1 MTPCAPRRH
10 SPVPTPHPHPHHSTY
25 NHNRIPDATH
35 PDWEKHLA
43 KSEGLLRVGVVDCGN
58 ATNAG
63 LCARELG
70 AAGANRPFR
79 AYPVGDEKED
89 EAKGFDA
96 PAGAYAECG
105 ESVPDVL
112 RRIGDGGN
120 QMLVDQEVRWV
131 CFLGVW
137 A

>member
-1 MTPCAPRRH
+1 M
-10 SPVPTPHPHPHHSTY
+10 
-25 NHNRIPDATH
+25 
-35 PDWEKHLA
+35 
-43 KSEGLLRVGVVDCGN
+43 RVGVVDCAN

-70 AAGANRPFR
+70 SAGPKRPFR
-79 AYPVGDEKED
+79 AYPFGDEKED

-105 ESVPDVL
+105 ESVPDVV

-120 QMLVDQEVRWV
+120 QMLVDQEVR
-131 CFLGVW
+131 CFSVLG
-137 A
+137 